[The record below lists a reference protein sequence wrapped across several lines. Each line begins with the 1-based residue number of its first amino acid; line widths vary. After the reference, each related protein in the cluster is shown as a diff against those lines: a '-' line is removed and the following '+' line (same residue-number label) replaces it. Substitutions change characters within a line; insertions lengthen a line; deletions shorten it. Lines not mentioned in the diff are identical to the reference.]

1 MPIFTLIKTPETV
14 EAAWAERSVRQQIL
28 DAYAAAETRSTRA
41 AARLDAMAYDQANPL
56 ASSLVAELDAQPAPI
71 AA

>member
-1 MPIFTLIKTPETV
+1 MPIFTLIKTPDTV

-28 DAYAAAETRSTRA
+28 DAYAAAETRGARA
-41 AARLDAMAYDQANPL
+41 AARLEAMAYDRANPK
-56 ASSLVAELDAQPAPI
+56 ASSLVAELDARPAPI